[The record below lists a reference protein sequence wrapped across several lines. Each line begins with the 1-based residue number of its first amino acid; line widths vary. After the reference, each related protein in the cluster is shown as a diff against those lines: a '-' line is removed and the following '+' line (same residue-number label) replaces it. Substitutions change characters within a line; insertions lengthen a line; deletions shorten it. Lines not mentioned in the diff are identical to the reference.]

1 MNQLQETETT
11 DHIASD
17 GQRAKAVQTRRALL
31 AAAEQCLA
39 EDGFA
44 ALSTR
49 RVAERAEVPLSQIH
63 YHFGS
68 KQGLLLALYEHLN
81 LGLLE
86 RQRAMFATE
95 LPLSQ
100 QWDLACDYL
109 DRDIASGFVRVLNEL
124 TAAGWSNPEI
134 AEAVRRNMRG
144 WLELLTEVAE
154 REQARL
160 GGLGPFTAPGLAQL
174 VGSLFMGV
182 EAKLLL
188 GVEDA
193 ATILQSLRAI
203 GVVIKRMEDNQN

>member
-1 MNQLQETETT
+1 MNQAQASEITE
-11 DHIASD
+11 HID
-17 GQRAKAVQTRRALL
+17 VGGQRAKAVQTRRALL

-49 RVAERAEVPLSQIH
+49 HVAERAEVPLSQIH

-86 RQRAMFATE
+86 RQRAMFASD
-95 LPLSQ
+95 LPLSR
-100 QWDLACDYL
+100 QWDMACDYL
-109 DRDIASGFVRVLNEL
+109 DEDMASGYVRVLNEL
-124 TAAGWSNPEI
+124 TAAGWSNPKI

-144 WLELLTEVAE
+144 WFELLTEVAE
-154 REQARL
+154 QASARL
-160 GGLGPFTAPGLAQL
+160 GGLGPFTASGLANL

-182 EAKLLL
+182 EARLLL
-188 GVEDA
+188 GAEDA
-193 ATILQSLRAI
+193 AAILQSLRAV
-203 GVVIKRMEDNQN
+203 GDVIKQLEDRQ